1 MKNFT
6 QKFIGLIAIF
16 FTFMFLSVSL
26 SVSAQQKVVG
36 GVDVDIKDY
45 PWQIALTSSANGGGF
60 CGGSIIGDS
69 WVLTAAH
76 CVNGTS
82 ASGLFIRGGSSS
94 SFASG
99 GDSYSVSQIIVH
111 PNYSGNSYDFALVE
125 INGEFAYNSNVQKI
139 ELINEIEIA
148 AGVQDGG
155 VMSTITGWGTTSSGG
170 SLASVLQM
178 VEAPIVEN
186 NVACG
191 SATDSNGNSGEYPC
205 YSLDESM
212 ICAGDLING
221 GEDACQGDSGGPLVV
236 RNAADTKWLLIG
248 ATSWG
253 YGCADVLYPGVW
265 SKVSYVLDW
274 IDANADTNSENGC
287 MDVNACNYDVEA
299 IYDDGSCAEIDEC
312 GDCGG
317 NGPASGYDCDGNCTT
332 GETLNISMSDSYGDG
347 WNGSNLVVNGTSLTI
362 DSGSEGS
369 GTICYD
375 STAGCVDVSCS
386 GGSYPTEV
394 SWTITGEDGA
404 VLLSGGAPF
413 VGAFGGEGCGSV
425 VGCMDAL
432 ALNYNPNADEDD
444 GSCISVV
451 YGCMDEIAFNYNI
464 DANTNDNSCVS
475 VLNGCTEATASNY
488 NMNANTNDGSC
499 LFVVLGCTDASAINY
514 NTAATNED
522 NSCVFSQD
530 YINSITCDVNTQDSY
545 LNMPEGWSMF
555 GYTCTDLIDA
565 QIGLMSISDKIVIAK
580 DYLGNAY
587 LPDWGFNAIG
597 SLEYGEGYQIKLT
610 ETINNFQFCP
620 TITVE

>member
-6 QKFIGLIAIF
+6 QKFIGLIAIV

-60 CGGSIIGDS
+60 CGGSIIADS

-317 NGPASGYDCDGNCTT
+317 NGPAPGYDCDGNCTT

-347 WNGSNLVVNGTSLTI
+347 WNGNNLVVNGVSLTI
-362 DSGSEGS
+362 DSGSSGS

-375 STAGCVDVSCS
+375 STAGCVDVSCD
-386 GGSYPTEV
+386 GGTFPYEV
-394 SWTITGEDGA
+394 SWTITDINGNE
-404 VLLSGGAPF
+404 LLSGGAPF
-413 VGAFGGEGCGSV
+413 VGTFGCGSV